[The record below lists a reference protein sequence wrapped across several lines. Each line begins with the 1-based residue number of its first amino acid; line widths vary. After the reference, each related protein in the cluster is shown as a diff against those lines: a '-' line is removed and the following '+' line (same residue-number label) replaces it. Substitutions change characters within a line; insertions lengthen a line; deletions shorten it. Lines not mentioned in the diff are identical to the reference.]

1 MRTMIV
7 ARYGFTCILV
17 WLLSNHALAK
27 GGSFRTEDRYNP
39 QHIEGLPSELRKA
52 VMHKC
57 STPKALHEFAQY
69 SEHLGRITL
78 HYEHFY
84 CGERDSFC
92 NASGCLHEVY
102 ISSGGHYRL
111 LRSYYAPN

>member
-1 MRTMIV
+1 MRV
-7 ARYGFTCILV
+7 AEERGSHEL
-17 WLLSNHALAK
+17 K
-27 GGSFRTEDRYNP
+27 GVPEPVTLFRIIRAS
-39 QHIEGLPSELRKA
+39 GGG
-52 VMHKC
+52 
-57 STPKALHEFAQY
+57 QY